1 MARVSPEEFPD
12 PVVDSALA
20 TTAGQSRAILAGGCF
35 WCVEAV
41 YKNLD
46 GVSSVNSGYAGGTA
60 DTADY
65 ETVSTG
71 TTDHAESVEVVYDPS
86 RISYG
91 QILKVFFAIAH
102 DPTQLNRQGPDTGR
116 QYRSAIFYADDEQK
130 RVAEA
135 YIDQLNKADV
145 FDHPIV
151 TEVVPLQA
159 FYQGEAD
166 QQEHVG
172 GPPAEPAA
180 GRDLFAHLVVGKRVQ
195 LVDLELAGD
204 DMLRQRAEVF
214 DFHPRK
220 ADAFEIGRVEGEQLG
235 GGWHPAAEALGE
247 PARDGPRRETRDLLA
262 DDRVDEHAEGITQR
276 TRPTPRFRIDR
287 FGRIDQ
293 PGELSIA
300 RLQRRQGSV
309 ATRGSRSRGDRPI
322 VWPFRGARAN

>member
-1 MARVSPEEFPD
+1 M
-12 PVVDSALA
+12 LT
-20 TTAGQSRAILAGGCF
+20 TTAGKSRAILAGGCF

-135 YIDQLNKADV
+135 YIDQLNKAHV
-145 FDHPIV
+145 FEQPIV

-159 FYQGEAD
+159 FYQAETYHQDYAARNPLNPYIVFNAQPKVRKLRAY
-166 QQEHVG
+166 QQAKEKI
-172 GPPAEPAA
+172 
-180 GRDLFAHLVVGKRVQ
+180 RNR
-195 LVDLELAGD
+195 
-204 DMLRQRAEVF
+204 
-214 DFHPRK
+214 
-220 ADAFEIGRVEGEQLG
+220 
-235 GGWHPAAEALGE
+235 
-247 PARDGPRRETRDLLA
+247 
-262 DDRVDEHAEGITQR
+262 
-276 TRPTPRFRIDR
+276 
-287 FGRIDQ
+287 
-293 PGELSIA
+293 
-300 RLQRRQGSV
+300 
-309 ATRGSRSRGDRPI
+309 
-322 VWPFRGARAN
+322 